1 MNFEIISRIIIKM
14 SKVRKITVLALI
26 IIVPLGFYTKF
37 YSGPAHI
44 WVNNSLGGFFYEI
57 FWILLFS
64 ILLPKV
70 RPVIIAMAVFF
81 ATCTLEFLQLWH
93 PPFLQILRSNFI
105 GRTILGNSFNLMDF
119 PYYIAGSL
127 TGYLILKIIKK
138 RYLL

>member
-1 MNFEIISRIIIKM
+1 LNFEIISRIIIKM

-57 FWILLFS
+57 FWVLLFS

>member
-1 MNFEIISRIIIKM
+1 M

-57 FWILLFS
+57 FWVLLFS

-127 TGYLILKIIKK
+127 AGYLILKIIKK

>member
-57 FWILLFS
+57 FWVLLFS

>member
-1 MNFEIISRIIIKM
+1 M

-57 FWILLFS
+57 FWVLLFS